1 MSVFIPNTASS
12 RLNAAWT
19 GAATQDLTIACW
31 IWIPPVVTAN
41 YRVIVGISPN
51 IELETATDGLT
62 IDFGTTSA
70 DHNGPLLAVSTWY
83 HIVMTIRNAS
93 TTSRQIKG
101 YVNGKQVVDVAD
113 TTTFVAYTGL
123 VVGNLQSLPTTHY
136 FNGNIRDLRIWTREL
151 NALNVQAEYLSP
163 APVNTEGLIVW
174 SPFDDD
180 IYTDRSGNG
189 RVWTPTG
196 SPVLQFGSIVAR
208 PAYVARRLPMFNK

>member
-1 MSVFIPNTASS
+1 
-12 RLNAAWT
+12 
-19 GAATQDLTIACW
+19 
-31 IWIPPVVTAN
+31 
-41 YRVIVGISPN
+41 
-51 IELETATDGLT
+51 
-62 IDFGTTSA
+62 
-70 DHNGPLLAVSTWY
+70 
-83 HIVMTIRNAS
+83 MTIRNAS